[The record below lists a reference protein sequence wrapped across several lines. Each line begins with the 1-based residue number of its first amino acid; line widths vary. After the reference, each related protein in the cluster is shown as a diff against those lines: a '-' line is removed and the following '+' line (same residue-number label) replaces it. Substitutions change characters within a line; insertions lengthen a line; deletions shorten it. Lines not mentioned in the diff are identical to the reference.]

1 MKSWWVAGVRVDE
14 SNTRLIALGT
24 GAHAVR
30 FSQAARPGRT
40 RAPYPGSC
48 AGGGEVR

>member
-1 MKSWWVAGVRVDE
+1 MKSWWVADVRVDE